1 MGNRKIPASHSGRN
15 DSYLIMLKAFIAI
28 SAVMLIPCLGLSK
41 DPDEAIYAAEI
52 EPIVQAH
59 CYDCHGDGM
68 DKGDF
73 AMDKYQSLD
82 AHFKDIAVWYEIWKN
97 VRGNLMPPADKKALS
112 ESEKKKVLSF
122 IERVVFKIDAKN
134 PDPGRVTIRRLNREE
149 YRYTI
154 KDLFNVDFD
163 VEDNFPADDTGYG
176 FDTIGD
182 VLSISPLHME
192 KYLDAANTIAA
203 KAVPV
208 DGPQIV
214 EWWVENKEFKSE
226 QNEKHHM
233 GYIPMDANW
242 TFKSNRWVA
251 HDGEYELSLEFTIKG
266 SNEATEQTG
275 TLNFGYD
282 GKDLVQRKIGWD
294 NSKSLKVKTKARLQ
308 AGNKVPF
315 HLTMEPG
322 NPPGEGK
329 NKLIVSIKSIV
340 MRGPLDGS
348 QKDYPWG
355 FRHIFSEGPPPPGQN
370 ERDIYRRTILGR
382 LATKIFR
389 QPADAVTVDRLVKL
403 ARMVDEQPGKNFE
416 HGIRHA
422 VIAML
427 ASPRFLMRAEIQ
439 AEPDNSGKVVLIDEY
454 ALASRLSYFL
464 WSSTPDEELMK
475 LAGEKKLR
483 ANLRAQIDRMLA
495 HEKSKRFVESF
506 VGQWLQARDVETIN
520 IDARVALG
528 IKDLEQARRQF
539 NGRVRSGMREES
551 ELFFEHVLKENR
563 PVSELLT
570 ANYTFLNEDLANWY
584 GIKDVKGREMRK
596 VELGGDSKRGGIL
609 GQGTF
614 HIVTSNPTRTSP
626 VKRGLFV
633 LENMLATPAPP
644 AAPDVPPLEETLK
657 GKNKNLSLRE
667 ALALHAQDKACAAC
681 HARMDPIGLALENY
695 NPAGLWIDQYNGKPI
710 LTEGKLMTGESFKN
724 AKELSHILATA
735 RVADF
740 HKALAEKMLTY
751 AVGRGVEYY
760 DAPTINQIVDRVG
773 KNQGKLRELI
783 YGVIESAPFQ
793 KRRGDGNMLAKIKP

>member
-1 MGNRKIPASHSGRN
+1 MSR
-15 DSYLIMLKAFIAI
+15 AFGAI
-28 SAVMLIPCLGLSK
+28 FAVLLIPCLGLSK
-41 DPDEAIYAAEI
+41 GGDEAVFTAEI
-52 EPIVQAH
+52 EPIVQTY

-73 AMDKYQSLD
+73 AMDNYKSLD

-112 ESEKKKVLSF
+112 EAEKKKVLSF
-122 IERVVFKIDAKN
+122 IERVVFKIDEKN

-154 KDLFNVDFD
+154 KDLFNIDFD
-163 VEDNFPADDTGYG
+163 AEDSFPADDTGYG

-192 KYLDAANTIAA
+192 KYLDAANTIAT
-203 KAVPV
+203 KAIPV

-214 EWWVENKEFKSE
+214 EWWIDNKEFKSE
-226 QNEKHHM
+226 QNPKHHM

-242 TFKSNRWVA
+242 SFKANRWVGF
-251 HDGEYELSLEFTIKG
+251 DGEYELLVEFSIKG
-266 SNEATEQTG
+266 SAEATEQTG
-275 TLNFGYD
+275 TLHFGYD
-282 GKDLVQRKIGWD
+282 GKDLIQRKIGWD
-294 NSKSLKVKTKARLQ
+294 NSKALRIKTKARLK
-308 AGNKVPF
+308 AGNQIPF
-315 HLTMEPG
+315 HLRMEPG
-322 NPPGEGK
+322 NPPGEGQS
-329 NKLIVSIKSIV
+329 KLIVSVKYTS

-370 ERDIYRRTILGR
+370 ERDVYRRTILDR
-382 LATKIFR
+382 LATQVFR
-389 QPADAVTVDRLVKL
+389 QPADAATVDRLVKL

-422 VIAML
+422 VTALL

-439 AEPDNSGKVVLIDEY
+439 AEPDNSGKVVPIDEY

-495 HEKSKRFVESF
+495 HEKSKRFIESF

-520 IDARVALG
+520 IDPRAVLGIPDLEKALG
-528 IKDLEQARRQF
+528 KF
-539 NGRVRSGMREES
+539 SGRVRSGMREES
-551 ELFFEHVLKENR
+551 ELFFEHILKENR
-563 PVSELLT
+563 PVAELLT

-584 GIKDVKGREMRK
+584 GIADVKGREMRK
-596 VELGGDSKRGGIL
+596 VDLGGDSKRGGIL

-614 HIVTSNPTRTSP
+614 LIVTSNPTRTSP

-667 ALALHAQDKACAAC
+667 ALALHSQDKTCASC

-710 LTEGKLMTGESFKN
+710 VTEGKLMTGESFKN
-724 AKELSHILATA
+724 AKELAHILATA

-773 KNQGKLRELI
+773 KNQGKFREII

-793 KRRGDGNMLAKIKP
+793 KRRGDGNMLANGKVGKEKTKK